1 MVVGD
6 VLTEDVIPSPKGPYG
21 ESKIAA
27 ENYIL
32 NQHSVGDKPNKRTY
46 ILRPSMIHGPGNK
59 GNLNLLYKVV
69 KQGIPYPLGAF
80 ENKRSFTSID
90 NLVFVI
96 ERLLESEIATGIYN
110 VSDDES
116 LSTNELIGLMANTMG
131 KPRRVWKWNKTSV
144 EFIARIGTLFHLPLN
159 SERLQKLTE
168 NYVVSNSKLKFALG
182 IEKMPVSA
190 SEGFVKTI
198 KSFENKL

>member
-1 MVVGD
+1 MPT
-6 VLTEDVIPSPKGPYG
+6 LP
-21 ESKIAA
+21 A
-27 ENYIL
+27 EVMRIRSTKETAL
-32 NQHSVGDKPNKRTY
+32 PDA
-46 ILRPSMIHGPGNK
+46 
-59 GNLNLLYKVV
+59 
-69 KQGIPYPLGAF
+69 PLGAF